1 MAVPEGIITTSD
13 ILVPEETVVEE
24 TVTEE
29 LTAEEELDQAWFAS
43 LVQMQV
49 NTIVWTKLN
58 LAKHITNNA
67 RGAYASTRLVQVGF

>member
-29 LTAEEELDQAWFAS
+29 VTTDEEQDQA
-43 LVQMQV
+43 
-49 NTIVWTKLN
+49 
-58 LAKHITNNA
+58 
-67 RGAYASTRLVQVGF
+67 